1 MKTIGNTRENG
12 ILRVLSLVVMILITS
27 HLSLLTSSCTTDT
40 YDKGEGDYSLLCA
53 ELVEAHANSDK
64 QLDWCLTDE
73 SEQLMFTEP
82 VKASGIQT
90 ADSMYRALLYYN
102 KVEEGIEVVSIGLV
116 NTIFPRR
123 IKEMKTDPVR
133 FESMWMSTSRR
144 YLNMGLYLKTGNA
157 TKKDQHHTI
166 GLNIDTLIL
175 NGDGTRT
182 ARLTFYHDQGGLPEY
197 YSQRSY
203 ISIPTDSIDADSIY
217 LRVYS
222 YEGVKEKR
230 FKK

>member
-1 MKTIGNTRENG
+1 MNNNRRKQLWG
-12 ILRVLSLVVMILITS
+12 LVIAALITS
-27 HLSLLTSSCTTDT
+27 YLSLFTSSCTVDS
-40 YDKGEGDYSLLCA
+40 YDKGEGSYSLLCA

-73 SEQLMFTEP
+73 SEQLTFTEP

-102 KVEEGIEVVSIGLV
+102 KVEGAVEVVSIGLV
-116 NTIFPRR
+116 NTIFPHH

-144 YLNMGLYLKTGNA
+144 YLNLGLYLKTGNA

-182 ARLTFYHDQGGLPEY
+182 AHLAFYHDQGGLPEY

-217 LRVYS
+217 LRVHTYQ
-222 YEGVKEKR
+222 GITEKR